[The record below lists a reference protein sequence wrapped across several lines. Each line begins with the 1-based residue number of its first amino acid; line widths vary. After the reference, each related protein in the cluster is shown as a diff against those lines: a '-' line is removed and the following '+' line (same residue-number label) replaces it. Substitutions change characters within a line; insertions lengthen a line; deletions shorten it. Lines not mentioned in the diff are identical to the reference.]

1 MILTNT
7 SSCIQF
13 NIILKPHQGNSQ
25 SRLPPLLAQC
35 IGTCENSKTGD
46 ILSVVKPCH
55 EIWNLRVWKH
65 KKKSSPGCGDV
76 FTRNTLCVQIYT
88 YIYTYIY
95 ITLQFNEI
103 PFANPHSSTSDF
115 SLFQGMQSGLQEV
128 GECKRTRAIAN
139 GKLQSAIKASLHAQI
154 EGYTRPNAQMRS
166 KKIKGG
172 GGGGG
177 GPNWISICNQSRLAC
192 ANRRIHKGK
201 GPNAKPTNG
210 VRRGGGGKNQAPW
223 KGGLQLPCI
232 CLRACRAE
240 VSKATAAP
248 VEADKICEIT
258 VLGDFARSPHANSSG
273 KAWRTAN
280 SSW

>member
-1 MILTNT
+1 MRYETWEFGSTRRNLLLDVAM
-7 SSCIQF
+7 F
-13 NIILKPHQGNSQ
+13 LQG
-25 SRLPPLLAQC
+25 
-35 IGTCENSKTGD
+35 I
-46 ILSVVKPCH
+46 H
-55 EIWNLRVWKH
+55 
-65 KKKSSPGCGDV
+65 
-76 FTRNTLCVQIYT
+76 CVYK
-88 YIYTYIY
+88 YIHTFIHIYIY